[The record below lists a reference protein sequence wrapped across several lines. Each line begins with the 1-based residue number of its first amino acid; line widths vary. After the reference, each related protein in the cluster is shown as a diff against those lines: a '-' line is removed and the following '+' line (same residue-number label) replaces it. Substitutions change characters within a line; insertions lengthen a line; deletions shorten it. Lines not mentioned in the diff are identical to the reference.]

1 MKSAAMTSTYNYGSQ
16 SNLLVR
22 SFWRAAKTIMLLATC
37 TVVTTNG
44 AFALTNQNYSKE
56 LAKYVEN
63 GNIEYAK
70 WTRKPAALKG
80 YLESLSALSQ
90 EDYDQLQPEEKK
102 ALWIN
107 AYNAITIK
115 LVLDH
120 YPIQG
125 KNKDFPPNSFRQI
138 PDAWEKVEYKVA
150 GRSVTLDE
158 IEHTILRRDFH
169 DPRTHFIIVCAAK
182 GSPQVLNHAL
192 CGKNLEPELEKA
204 KAEFL
209 SDPRNVSFDEHTGTL
224 SVSKIFEWFPLDF
237 ACAEWFKRNKGKLP
251 SEESVIVE
259 YLEKNGTPELQHALQ
274 ETIAKNPGAQNPV
287 KVTFKNFDWSLNEPQ

>member
-1 MKSAAMTSTYNYGSQ
+1 MTSVYNYGLQ
-16 SNLLVR
+16 SNLLVG
-22 SFWRAAKTIMLLATC
+22 SFCRAAKALLLLATC
-37 TVVTTNG
+37 AVVTTSN

-56 LAKYVEN
+56 LARYVEN
-63 GNIEYAK
+63 GNVEYAK
-70 WTRKPAALKG
+70 WTKKPAALQS
-80 YLESLSALSQ
+80 YLDSLAALSQ
-90 EDYDQLQPEEKK
+90 QDYDQLQPEEQK

-125 KNKDFPPNSFRQI
+125 TNKDFPPNSFRQI
-138 PDAWEKVEYKVA
+138 PDAWEKVQYTVA
-150 GRSVTLDE
+150 GRVVTLED

-209 SDPRNVSFDEHTGTL
+209 SDPKNVSFDAQSGVL

-251 SEESVIVE
+251 NEETVIVE
-259 YLEKNGTPELQHALQ
+259 YLKKNGTPELQHALQ
-274 ETIAKNPGAQNPV
+274 EAIAKNPGAEKPV
-287 KVTFKNFDWSLNEPQ
+287 KVTFKTFDWSLNELQ

>member
-1 MKSAAMTSTYNYGSQ
+1 MQSSLLMK
-16 SNLLVR
+16 LIC
-22 SFWRAAKTIMLLATC
+22 RAVKATLLLATC
-37 TVVTTNG
+37 AVVATNS
-44 AFALTNQNYSKE
+44 ACALTNQNFSKE
-56 LAKYVEN
+56 LSKYVEN
-63 GNIEYAK
+63 GKVEYAK
-70 WTRKPAALKG
+70 WTKKPEALRS
-80 YLESLSALSQ
+80 YLESLAALSQ
-90 EDYDQLQPEEKK
+90 QDYDQLQPEEQK

-125 KNKDFPPNSFRQI
+125 TSKDFPANSFRQI
-138 PDAWEKVEYKVA
+138 PDAWEKIQFKVA
-150 GRSVTLDE
+150 GRAVTLDE

-182 GSPQVLNHAL
+182 GSPQILNHAL

-204 KAEFL
+204 KADFL
-209 SDPRNVSFDEHTGTL
+209 SDPRNISFDEHTGVL

-274 ETIAKNPGAQNPV
+274 ETISKNPGATNPV
-287 KVTFKNFDWSLNEPQ
+287 KVTYKTFDWSLNDQH